1 MSSTEASDDEVG
13 GEQYKWE
20 KLLKHR
26 FNDESG
32 VYEYYTKWEG
42 YPSSENTWQTAV
54 SFSSVDAVKGYWERI
69 EDKVEDRLK
78 NCHPNKRNHFME
90 LHAEVKKAMEVD
102 VWPRWELE
110 TTLESQEDDEGSTE
124 KEDEDEVRRQA
135 KAKKKAENE
144 AGGKSRRD
152 DEAGPSTKKQ
162 DKEKK
167 KARKQPEV
175 DEAAAKKM
183 KDSALWK
190 ERQAQDEA
198 WQEEN
203 RKKQALEVS
212 KAREV
217 FKKADGDKKKLTTPE
232 KQKKDGDKK
241 KLTTPEKLAEQ
252 AKKQQEAEEEQKRIE
267 ERRKRKKEKKKARKE
282 AQRQKR
288 VQEQG
293 LKIKIKRS
301 TIEPQLEAQDV
312 EMESIPPAQAATPGP
327 SGDQPDPP
335 REPSPD
341 PPAVK
346 RARRSP
352 SATPML
358 EIVEASP
365 EEMPDP
371 PQKDVE
377 EPQQAAQE
385 EAPVETSKFGGWIP
399 NIMEFLAWE
408 KVDPNKPPPKPYKRI
423 DPKTLGLD
431 PDLLLE
437 DEEEDNKP
445 YNCRTVVSVRHR
457 DLLISRRLWS
467 TLPDLPVPEPGETL
481 ITKWDSCGI
490 ALGYEPSFIKRIARA
505 ELGPFVT
512 VEYRDRQDVQLIPA
526 EFLLMTRPDLH
537 YQVKQ
542 RLKTLPATVNTLATE
557 IQWRLPGLEL
567 LKF

>member
-1 MSSTEASDDEVG
+1 MRPT
-13 GEQYKWE
+13 
-20 KLLKHR
+20 
-26 FNDESG
+26 
-32 VYEYYTKWEG
+32 T
-42 YPSSENTWQTAV
+42 
-54 SFSSVDAVKGYWERI
+54 SFVDALKGYWERI
-69 EDKVEDRLK
+69 EDKVENRLK
-78 NCHPNKRNHFME
+78 NCHPNKRNHFMD
-90 LHAEVKKAMEVD
+90 LQAEVKEALEVD

-110 TTLESQEDDEGSTE
+110 TTRGSQADDEGSTE
-124 KEDEDEVRRQA
+124 EEDEVRRQA
-135 KAKKKAENE
+135 KAKKKAEKE
-144 AGGKSRRD
+144 AGRKSRLD
-152 DEAGPSTKKQ
+152 GEAGPSTKKQ

-167 KARKQPEV
+167 KAGKQPEL
-175 DEAAAKKM
+175 DEAVT
-183 KDSALWK
+183 K
-190 ERQAQDEA
+190 E
-198 WQEEN
+198 
-203 RKKQALEVS
+203 
-212 KAREV
+212 
-217 FKKADGDKKKLTTPE
+217 KKKLTT
-232 KQKKDGDKK
+232 
-241 KLTTPEKLAEQ
+241 
-252 AKKQQEAEEEQKRIE
+252 
-267 ERRKRKKEKKKARKE
+267 
-282 AQRQKR
+282 
-288 VQEQG
+288 
-293 LKIKIKRS
+293 
-301 TIEPQLEAQDV
+301 LE
-312 EMESIPPAQAATPGP
+312 
-327 SGDQPDPP
+327 

-341 PPAVK
+341 PSAVK

-371 PQKDVE
+371 PQKDAE

-385 EAPVETSKFGGWIP
+385 EAPVETPKFGGWIP

-408 KVDPNKPPPKPYKRI
+408 KPPPKPYKRI

-445 YNCRTVVSVRHR
+445 YNCRTVVSIRHR
-457 DLLISRRLWS
+457 DRLLSRRLWS
-467 TLPDLPVPEPGETL
+467 TLPDLPIPEPGETL

-512 VEYRDRQDVQLIPA
+512 VEYGDRQDVQLIPA

-542 RLKTLPATVNTLATE
+542 RLKTLPATINTLATE